1 MGIKTRL
8 AKGLVVSA
16 IAASVLMAGT
26 LTTVAGSFSDGYAS
40 IQNQIVELNR
50 KVTKKDLDNAKRERD
65 RARQRATAAA
75 NRLKTL
81 KNEQS
86 ELKGELAD
94 LNQLSAEQRS
104 QYEVIAGQLAAALEA
119 KADALDRFIEA
130 QDNLTQKK
138 ELFEQR
144 VEAMFEFQNKS
155 TIELILESDSIAGFF
170 TNMELMSLIAD
181 ADAQALDELQIAV
194 DDAQLAVDS
203 AMEEANNMQT
213 IIEAKQAELDELE
226 RRIGVT
232 TQALDKVST
241 QITDEE
247 KTLDAV
253 NAEAAKIDRQ
263 LRNMQSQYNAQ
274 NRSSSSGRSSGSSS
288 GGSSSSGGG
297 GTRTVSGVTFSWPT
311 ASHKITSPFGYRI
324 HPISGVKKMHTG
336 IDIGNC
342 GYGATIMAAADG
354 KVIKAYKPYNG
365 RNTGGTGYG
374 NYVIID
380 HGNGVTT
387 LYGHCK
393 NVYVSAGQTV
403 SRGQRIATVGSTGSS
418 TGPHLHFEVRING
431 SQKNPKN
438 YLP

>member
-274 NRSSSSGRSSGSSS
+274 NRSSSSSGRSSGS
-288 GGSSSSGGG
+288 SSSSGGG